1 MADSSLS
8 RIASLLALLGGV
20 LLLAFGV
27 LALIAS
33 SFGGTFT
40 HWDFA
45 YGGVLSI
52 VTGIIAIVG
61 SRSASDTVWAI
72 VLIVIGLIGGGLGG
86 LLVIL
91 GGILGLLSRA

>member
-1 MADSSLS
+1 MADTSLT
-8 RIASLLALLGGV
+8 RIASLLALIGGV
-20 LLLAFGV
+20 LLLAFGL

-33 SFGGTFT
+33 PFGGTIT

-52 VTGIIAIVG
+52 VTGIIAIIG

-72 VLIVIGLIGGGLGG
+72 VLIIVGVIGGGLGG

-91 GGILGLLSRA
+91 GGIIGLLSRA